1 MATKKPLY
9 SLTDEHR
16 AQLKPWAEQYISIA
30 LRTEPQT
37 EEDRDA
43 CRVAMRGLYQA
54 ASLEPPRN
62 EVFCPSPISAAIAGS
77 IAAGVWY
84 LREHPEQHGKLFGR
98 NLSEPDILAA
108 RDEAIQIAIGRK
120 KEAPQRLASVA
131 TSDAIRAATR
141 DATSAATADATEA
154 ATEAATRDATS
165 VAIYDA
171 IYAATADA
179 TRAETDAATYSA
191 TYSATRDATDDAIYA
206 ATADATRAET
216 DAATYSAIY
225 AATTDAT
232 ADATRAATE
241 AATRDATE
249 AATEAATRD
258 AISQVARFL
267 VGCCKYW
274 YHLRGGGNQWSG
286 WTAYLSFFDRV
297 AGLELPTYANWRHFE
312 AMTIHGG
319 PRFMHKRFW
328 IVSDFPT
335 TIGRDDRNRPHCV
348 DGPQLAWR
356 DGHETF
362 YIHGVRVDRR
372 VVMEPNT
379 ITVDDID
386 REQNAEVRRVMIE
399 RFGSDRYMREA
410 GGRVVDRD
418 PSPEIGTLWRLD
430 IGGDEAL
437 CLLEVKNSTP
447 EGVWKDGVLHPEIRD
462 GVPYHKVYWLRVPH
476 TVTTAREANAW
487 TWGLTVEQYTPV
499 AQT

>member
-131 TSDAIRAATR
+131 TSDAIRAAT
-141 DATSAATADATEA
+141 
-154 ATEAATRDATS
+154 EAATRDATS
-165 VAIYDA
+165 VATTDATYSATSVATTDA

-179 TRAETDAATYSA
+179 TRAETD
-191 TYSATRDATDDAIYA
+191 
-206 ATADATRAET
+206 
-216 DAATYSAIY
+216 
-225 AATTDAT
+225 
-232 ADATRAATE
+232 
-241 AATRDATE
+241 
-249 AATEAATRD
+249 AATRD